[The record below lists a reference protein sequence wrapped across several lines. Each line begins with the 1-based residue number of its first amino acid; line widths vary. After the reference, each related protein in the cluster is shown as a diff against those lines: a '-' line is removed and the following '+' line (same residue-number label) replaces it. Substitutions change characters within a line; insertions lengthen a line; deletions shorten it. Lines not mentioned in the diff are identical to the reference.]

1 MSWASFAFAHVS
13 HMAQVQQFQRARYR
27 QHTHH
32 FVQLQWFTLNPSW
45 RHLAASGDSLMKPSK
60 LHFLNPTPRPN
71 RPGLLAW
78 KYICRFFL
86 QLVATASIF
95 WSEQA
100 DHLADICQWR
110 LDIFGI
116 DGDGDLPIGI
126 DGYLPHLLAWEYRER
141 QERDVFRAAARLLR
155 RWAIRLL
162 VRGLPLW

>member
-60 LHFLNPTPRPN
+60 LHFLNPPPRPH

-116 DGDGDLPIGI
+116 DGDLPT
-126 DGYLPHLLAWEYRER
+126 WEYRER
-141 QERDVFRAAARLLR
+141 QERDVFRDAARLLR